1 MSKMAIW
8 WKRLIIAGLLLSILA
23 IFFVVAPKEEKVV
36 LTFGMFAGNQW
47 DVPDDD
53 CYKIIDET
61 IEEFEKKYPNVE
73 IQYDSGILKDD
84 YSEYI
89 SQKALNGEL
98 PDVFMVL
105 PEDFN
110 TFSSVGLLKDLDFLI
125 ESDAGFD
132 VKDFYEGSY
141 DAGEF
146 NGSQY
151 ALPYES
157 VPTLMFVNKTLLE
170 REGIQIPENQW
181 TWEDFYDICQKVT
194 KDTDGDGR
202 IDQFGVYNYDWKD
215 AVYSNGGRIFDQSG
229 TECNITAESVENAI
243 LFTRRVRELSGYQNP
258 TSNDFDTGKIAF
270 RPMKFSEFRTYK
282 PYPWKINKYFDFQ
295 WDCIRLPQGPDGK
308 NETSMDH
315 LLMGISSDTKH
326 DQMAWEFLK
335 MLTYNKDTQRKLF
348 RYSQGVSPLK
358 SVTNS
363 EETERILREDM
374 GEDTV
379 VKVQLLNE
387 VMGQAVETQK
397 FRSYD
402 TILQFL
408 DNEIDRLME
417 KDDNFDE
424 NILDIKGQADDML
437 NE

>member
-1 MSKMAIW
+1 M
-8 WKRLIIAGLLLSILA
+8 
-23 IFFVVAPKEEKVV
+23 
-36 LTFGMFAGNQW
+36 
-47 DVPDDD
+47 
-53 CYKIIDET
+53 
-61 IEEFEKKYPNVE
+61 
-73 IQYDSGILKDD
+73 KDD

-110 TFSSVGLLKDLDFLI
+110 TFSSVGLLKDLDFLM
-125 ESDAGFD
+125 DGDTGFD

-202 IDQFGVYNYDWKD
+202 IDQFGVYDYDWKD

-229 TECNITAESVENAI
+229 TECNITAEAVENAV

-315 LLMGISSDTKH
+315 LLMGISSGTKH

-348 RYSQGVSPLK
+348 QYSQGVSPLK

-402 TILQFL
+402 TVLQFL
-408 DNEIDRLME
+408 DNEINRLME